1 MAKMFLG
8 NWYTWCF
15 QHMSCNDSIFCRG
28 HLKQI
33 KSWGLDKMVSHHCH
47 EPFKNSNDS
56 TWSIMLKQSM
66 PPGLSATNPPK
77 IDDNTETQIV
87 DVMAVDLSSVGES
100 LPLTTSVP
108 TASLRS
114 SYQKGTSLTE
124 TLPLQTPAETTPAA
138 NVKAMRFDI
147 FLETRLA
154 WTKQILYNLEKMY
167 WQNFFAKKDM
177 QYKHNTAHRSLLS
190 F

>member
-1 MAKMFLG
+1 
-8 NWYTWCF
+8 
-15 QHMSCNDSIFCRG
+15 
-28 HLKQI
+28 
-33 KSWGLDKMVSHHCH
+33 
-47 EPFKNSNDS
+47 
-56 TWSIMLKQSM
+56 MLKQSM

-87 DVMAVDLSSVGES
+87 DVMAVGLSSVGES

-154 WTKQILYNLEKMY
+154 
-167 WQNFFAKKDM
+167 
-177 QYKHNTAHRSLLS
+177 
-190 F
+190 